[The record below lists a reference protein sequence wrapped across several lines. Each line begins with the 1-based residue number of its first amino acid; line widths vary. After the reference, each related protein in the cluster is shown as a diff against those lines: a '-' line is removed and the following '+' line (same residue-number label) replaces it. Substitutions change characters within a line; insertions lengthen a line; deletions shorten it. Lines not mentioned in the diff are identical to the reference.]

1 QWRWAKFEDGD
12 RNIYRPIPRDRDQA
26 YTRFDGFYPWVA
38 TNLFGGVQL
47 ESFDEHLHNEK
58 RFNMPGRPLDR
69 QFTNELTK
77 DEWVAIA
84 QELQKELTDA
94 VIEKGMHQLPPE
106 LFAIRG
112 ESIISKLKSRR
123 DDLVKYAKNYYD
135 FLSHHVDLAGSQKKE
150 LFEINRIDKEETQV
164 SIYEITKEGK
174 IKNKPYYSRV
184 FRDNET
190 KEIRIYGL
198 EGTDVF
204 KQTGNS
210 DGGVKVRI
218 VDPERQDSL
227 LLA

>member
-1 QWRWAKFEDGD
+1 
-12 RNIYRPIPRDRDQA
+12 
-26 YTRFDGFYPWVA
+26 
-38 TNLFGGVQL
+38 
-47 ESFDEHLHNEK
+47 
-58 RFNMPGRPLDR
+58 MPGRPLDR

-77 DEWVAIA
+77 DQWVAIA
-84 QELQKELTDA
+84 QELKKDLTDA
-94 VIEKGMHQLPPE
+94 VIEKGMRQLPAE
-106 LFAIRG
+106 LFAIHG

-123 DDLVKYAKNYYD
+123 DDLEKYAKNYYD
-135 FLSHHVDLAGSQKKE
+135 FLSHHVDLVGSQKKE
-150 LFEINRIDKEETQV
+150 LFEINRIDKEETQI
-164 SIYEITKEGK
+164 SIYQITKEGK

-227 LLA
+227 LLATGGHFNKVSRGERFEFDTFHQKKFDFSILPLMSPREYKVFDNDPDR